1 MIKNQLLI
9 DLSDTIQY
17 CSRSTSPSGIQ
28 RVVFSALK
36 SWNSAPVIISYENTK
51 LYFLRKDI
59 DYNFSTIRSLCLAKS
74 ITNHEDF
81 INAYPEIFDMVFNQN
96 QMKYYLE
103 NTNNLLMLL
112 GGYWNFLPYIG
123 GFLKSLDSAS
133 NNIGFFIHD
142 LYPITNPDFFNE
154 SLNIEFKNTLE
165 EIIYHSPIKNPF
177 LVCSSKHVQKSISE
191 NFKSEANIVP
201 FSNEFMISDI
211 HYDKFINHDSYKDT
225 FLIFGRKKDRKSAD
239 KILDFLKNNFEKFDI
254 KFAILIPS
262 SNYDYYS
269 SKYEN
274 LVHNNV
280 LSLIVDCNDIS
291 VSKLYSTCKA
301 LIFPS
306 SNEGWGLPITEAS
319 NSSKITFIPKNND
332 YSYIHDGV
340 VKEYSDI
347 SDLFAILSKFDSKDN
362 GISKKIKDRKWADFN
377 EGILDKYNIF
387 KK

>member
-17 CSRSTSPSGIQ
+17 CARSSTPSGIQ
-28 RVVFSALK
+28 RVVLSTLK
-36 SWNSAPVIISYENTK
+36 SYNSVPVVISYEDTK
-51 LYFLRKDI
+51 LYFLKKNI
-59 DYNFSTIRSLCLAKS
+59 DYDFSSIRSLCLAKS
-74 ITNHEDF
+74 ITNHEEF
-81 INAYPEIFDMVFNQN
+81 INAYPELFEIVLHRN

-123 GFLKSLDSAS
+123 GFLRSLDSAS
-133 NNIGFFIHD
+133 SSIGFFIHD
-142 LYPITNPDFFNE
+142 LYPITNPEFFNE

-165 EIIYHSPIKNPF
+165 EIVYHSHIKNLF
-177 LVCSSKHVQKSISE
+177 LVCSSKHIQKSISE
-191 NFKSEANIVP
+191 NFKSEANVVP
-201 FSNEFMISDI
+201 FSNEFMVSDI
-211 HYDKFINHDSYKDT
+211 HHDKFTYYDSYKDT

-239 KILDFLKNNFEKFDI
+239 KILDFLKNNFEKYGT
-254 KFAILIPS
+254 KFTTLIPS

-269 SKYEN
+269 SKYET
-274 LVHNNV
+274 LVHNKV

-291 VSKLYSTCKA
+291 VSKLYSRCKA

-306 SNEGWGLPITEAS
+306 SNEGWGLPITEAA

-332 YSYIHDGV
+332 YAYLHDGF
-340 VKEYSDI
+340 VKEYRDI
-347 SDLFAILSKFDSKDN
+347 GDLFSILSKFDSKDN
-362 GISKKIKDRKWADFN
+362 EIIKKIKLRKWSDFN
-377 EGILDKYNIF
+377 EDILDKFNKF